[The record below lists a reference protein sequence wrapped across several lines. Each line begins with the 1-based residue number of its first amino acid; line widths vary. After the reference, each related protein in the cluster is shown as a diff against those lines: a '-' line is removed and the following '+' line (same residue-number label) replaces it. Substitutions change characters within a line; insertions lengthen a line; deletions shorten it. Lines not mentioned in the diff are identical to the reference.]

1 MAPRYTQDPLTIEN
15 IARGGSLLDEE
26 EEEEGIN
33 TYRWRRR
40 AVCMILTRTRND
52 SDVNSKECC
61 GNLKQ
66 ARESMEAE
74 HEEEAIRKQTLAALP
89 LL

>member
-1 MAPRYTQDPLTIEN
+1 MAPRYTPDPLTVKN

-26 EEEEGIN
+26 EEEGID
-33 TYRWRRR
+33 TYWWRRR
-40 AVCMILTRTRND
+40 AVCMILARTCND
-52 SDVNSKECC
+52 SDINSEEC
-61 GNLKQ
+61 GGDLKQ

-74 HEEEAIRKQTLAALP
+74 HEEEAIRKQTLVALP